1 MKIEICET
9 YEDISCKAK
18 KIIVENLIQDQK
30 LLLCAAT
37 GGSPT
42 RLYEM
47 LATEQTANPDLFSG
61 MRVIKLDEWGGIP
74 MQHAGTCE
82 SYLQQHVIQPLKITT
97 DRYISF
103 QSHTNDPEEE
113 CLKIQQQLDEKGPVD
128 LCILG
133 LGMNGHIALNEP
145 AGFLQPECHVANLS
159 SQSLQHPMISEKDEK
174 PAYGLTLGVANILQ
188 SKRIIV
194 LINGNHKREITRQF
208 LTKKIT
214 TILPASLLWLHPN
227 VTCLIDKEAAGS

>member
-9 YEDISCKAK
+9 YEEISRKAEQ
-18 KIIVENLIQDQK
+18 IIAEDLIQNQA
-30 LLLCAAT
+30 LLLCTAT

-47 LATEQTANPDLFSG
+47 LVRKHEVSPDLFSR

-74 MQHAGTCE
+74 MQHPGTCE
-82 SYLQQHVIQPLKITT
+82 SYLQQQVIRPLGITE

-103 QSHTNDPEEE
+103 QSQPDDPAEE
-113 CLKIQQQLDEKGPVD
+113 CRKIQQQLDEKGPVD

-133 LGMNGHIALNEP
+133 LGMNGHMALNEP

-159 SQSLQHPMISEKDEK
+159 SQSLQHPMISDGEDK
-174 PAYGLTLGVANILQ
+174 PTYGLTLGVANILQ
-188 SKRIIV
+188 SRRIIM
-194 LINGNHKREITRQF
+194 LINGKHKREITRQF

-227 VTCLIDKEAAGS
+227 VTCLIEKEAVE